1 MFCVSFFYA
10 HINMAFCFYIY
21 AVIMLLLS
29 CSRNNIGPNHENSV
43 PCGSLSHFLVLDRL
57 GALLIQGSA
66 FFSAFNQKKMWV
78 KIQRQMDKVIKV
90 LNPINMAPKMTALTK
105 MTKKQKF
112 WIFILHCLMKSDGAE
127 TLVNEVQ
134 DMSQKI
140 INEFSYKVC
149 RRLPC
154 LSCTEK

>member
-1 MFCVSFFYA
+1 
-10 HINMAFCFYIY
+10 
-21 AVIMLLLS
+21 
-29 CSRNNIGPNHENSV
+29 
-43 PCGSLSHFLVLDRL
+43 
-57 GALLIQGSA
+57 
-66 FFSAFNQKKMWV
+66 MWV

-90 LNPINMAPKMTALTK
+90 LNPINMAPKITALTK